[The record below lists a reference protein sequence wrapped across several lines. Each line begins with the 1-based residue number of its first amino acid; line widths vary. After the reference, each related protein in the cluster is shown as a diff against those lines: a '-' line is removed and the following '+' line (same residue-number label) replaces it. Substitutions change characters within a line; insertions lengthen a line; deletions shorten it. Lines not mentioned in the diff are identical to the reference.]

1 MSLISLRQLLDHAAE
16 NNYGVPAFNVNNLEA
31 IRAIMEGAKELNSP
45 VILQA
50 SGAARK
56 YAGPVFVKKLVE
68 AAMDEFSDIPTVLH
82 QDHGGSPSDCKNCIE
97 LGFTSVMMDGSLMD
111 DQKTPSDF
119 DYNVRVTKETTD
131 MAHALGVS
139 VEGEIGCL
147 GSLETGTG
155 EKEDGVGAEGK
166 LDHDQLLTDP
176 DEASEIFEDF
186 VSNLGQTNINLIKQL
201 DEQTLREAS
210 KFSKAMNISADEVG
224 QLVSARFAETG
235 ETSSDILTEIT
246 NQAMAVGEA
255 AGVPFKEMA
264 EGIKEV
270 KLDMDTFTDMTV
282 DGAARMTA
290 SLKQLGLSLG
300 SFKGMMTPF
309 RDFDTAATKMGDMS
323 AMFGVQM
330 DAMEMMYLANEDE
343 EQFLHR
349 MREQLLDQGLDV
361 ESMSKTR
368 QRALADQLGMGVK
381 EMKMFMSTGQMVT
394 DQADLDAAS
403 QEASTKTQADAIN
416 ALNDNMKVLARTT
429 DEITQLIT
437 LMQEAFS
444 APGIS
449 SAMQNMG
456 EAQSVITKTAASTE
470 NISGKV
476 IGIQGAIADGMSS
489 ASEGLKNLA
498 QQLIPAADEG
508 LTSAIEFIDSKLS
521 TGLVANQEVFG
532 GPKERLEQFGKDVAP
547 KSWPEWLHG
556 LRDAIKYPSSP
567 EAQAE
572 IQEAFSQMF
581 SSISDAFG
589 ESATLEF
596 DGMFEQQLA
605 DLTASVTTEAD
616 IMVQN
621 INEALYNIEA
631 SDMEANI
638 SVNVDTENI
647 ASETAA
653 MVSEIN
659 SMLSDI
665 ESPVIKAEFQPVI
678 DSPTA
683 TLAEDVSKSIE
694 DATRQIVER
703 FEKEPTTVE
712 VNIDMD
718 QIKNDIVNVI
728 KEGLEKGFDNK
739 ATTFRLDIE
748 GNKLADIIAHRITTS
763 KGERFK
769 LVT

>member
-1 MSLISLRQLLDHAAE
+1 VTPDQLSALTTAIETAIESGFRNAVAAGSLGTPPAGSPPPPPP
-16 NNYGVPAFNVNNLEA
+16 GVAP
-31 IRAIMEGAKELNSP
+31 
-45 VILQA
+45 
-50 SGAARK
+50 GAAPGSAPAPGGSTTVTESARVNITAQQGFLDSMATAAK
-56 YAGPVFVKKLVE
+56 KGVDATAAGFDTLAKQQNTGFIKAYDSLLE
-68 AAMDEFSDIPTVLH
+68 NFGGQFREISSEEFLNRDFSDITNA
-82 QDHGGSPSDCKNCIE
+82 GSRAIASS
-97 LGFTSVMMDGSLMD
+97 FR
-111 DQKTPSDF
+111 DF
-119 DYNVRVTKETTD
+119 SGMLPD
-131 MAHALGVS
+131 
-139 VEGEIGCL
+139 
-147 GSLETGTG
+147 
-155 EKEDGVGAEGK
+155 
-166 LDHDQLLTDP
+166 LLTHMNP
-176 DEASEIFEDF
+176 DEASEIYEGF

-201 DEQTLREAS
+201 DAQTLRESA

-224 QLVSARFAETG
+224 KLVSTRFAETG

-246 NQAMAVGEA
+246 NQSIAVGEA
-255 AGVPFKEMA
+255 AGIPFKEMA
-264 EGIKEV
+264 EGIKDI

-282 DGAARMTA
+282 AGAARMTA

-300 SFKGMMTPF
+300 SFKGMMQPF

-349 MREQLLDQGLDV
+349 MRDQLLDQGIDV

-368 QRALADQLGMGVK
+368 QRALADQLGLGVK
-381 EMKMFMSTGQMVT
+381 EMKQFMSGQIDASSAMELQSASAEGSAM
-394 DQADLDAAS
+394 DQADAM
-403 QEASTKTQADAIN
+403 N

-429 DEITQLIT
+429 GEITQLIS

-449 SAMQNMG
+449 NAIQNMG
-456 EAQSVITKTAASTE
+456 EAQSIIVKTATSTE

-476 IGIQGAIADGMSS
+476 IGIQGTIADSMSA
-489 ASEGLKNLA
+489 ASEGLKNMA

-521 TGLVANQEVFG
+521 TDLVANQEVFG
-532 GPKERLEQFGKDVAP
+532 GPKDRLKQFGKDVAP

-581 SSISDAFG
+581 SSISAAFG

-596 DGMFEQQLA
+596 DGMFEQQLI

-638 SVNVDTENI
+638 SISVDTENI
-647 ASETAA
+647 ASESSA

-659 SMLSDI
+659 SILSDI

-678 DSPTA
+678 GSPTA
-683 TLAEDVSKSIE
+683 TLAEDVGKSIE
-694 DATRQIVER
+694 SATREIVEK

-739 ATTFRLDIE
+739 PTTFRLDIE
-748 GNKLADIIAHRITTS
+748 GNKLADIVAHRITTS

-769 LVT
+769 LIT

>member
-1 MSLISLRQLLDHAAE
+1 MTPDQLSALTTAIETAIESGFRNAVAAGSLGTPPAGSPPAPPGVAPSPTPGSAPSPGGTTTATASAKVNITAQQGFFDSMTSIAKKGIDATAAGFNTLANQQSTGMIKAYDSLLE
-16 NNYGVPAFNVNNLEA
+16 NFGGQFREVSSEEFIN
-31 IRAIMEGAKELNSP
+31 R
-45 VILQA
+45 
-50 SGAARK
+50 
-56 YAGPVFVKKLVE
+56 
-68 AAMDEFSDIPTVLH
+68 DFSDITNAGTKAIASSFR
-82 QDHGGSPSDCKNCIE
+82 D
-97 LGFTSVMMDGSLMD
+97 FTGMLPD
-111 DQKTPSDF
+111 
-119 DYNVRVTKETTD
+119 
-131 MAHALGVS
+131 
-139 VEGEIGCL
+139 
-147 GSLETGTG
+147 
-155 EKEDGVGAEGK
+155 
-166 LDHDQLLTDP
+166 LLTHMDP